1 MKNKKFLASLF
12 LAIFSVFVLISCK
25 ANQYIVS
32 FDVNGGSAIESVV
45 TTDGVVVKPNDPTK
59 EGYTFGGWYEDE
71 EFTNPFDFTTEK
83 VNANTTLYAKWNE
96 ILVYTISFDSNG
108 GSTIA
113 DQEVS
118 EGNTVTKPVNP
129 IRTGYTFIGWY
140 TDNQFSTLYDF
151 GQKVSGNF
159 TLYAK
164 WDVDY
169 YTISFN
175 TNGGSSVA
183 SQQVE
188 PGKKVT
194 KPVDPIK
201 DGYTFGGWFSDEALT
216 NSFDFTTSING
227 NLVLYAKWNEGSS
240 DIKVYTITEIIAMC
254 ANYQDAASTERF
266 YVQGEVVEIT
276 DPNYG
281 EMIIKDSTGS
291 ISVFG
296 TYGADGEDRYS
307 DLTDKPVKGDT
318 VLLYATIQSYKGEA
332 EIHSG
337 WIIEFTH
344 NEPTFDI
351 NDYETLSISQA
362 REKEAGSLVLLEG
375 VVAAYTYN
383 ANMNPI
389 GFILIDSTS
398 SIYVYDSQ
406 IAPQVKVGNKIKIA
420 GERDNWILESE
431 QSFAT
436 KFSYDGC
443 IQIANCYLIENDN
456 QTTNNWDKTW
466 VTESTVKTLID
477 TDVKEEN
484 ITSKLYK
491 VNALVKEKPGSGFTN
506 FYFYDIDETTG
517 TYAYTQAGGDD
528 FTWLREFDG
537 KVCTVYLMV
546 LNYKSSASGVVARFL
561 PIEVIDENYSFDLGQ
576 TAQMV
581 LDYYVKDQFVM
592 DSYYANPELELV
604 TSVTNSTLGFSNV
617 KVEYTS
623 NNAAINFVAKDGKCV
638 MNVDASKDVDVV
650 ITATVTYEA
659 QVVSWNKTIKVRTL
673 ESFNY
678 TDIATAIAKPFDT
691 EVTIRGIVGPSL
703 VNRNGFYLIDETGM
717 VAVTTTEAT
726 LATLHI
732 GDEVILK
739 GNHVQFRKDTTTVF
753 GQRVIQDSEIL
764 ANLYGNNQYSTKNF
778 ITDKD
783 LTYVANLDANEDHST
798 EVYVVKATVNVIE
811 TPFYTNLNLTYNG
824 TTFELYSANSNQYSW
839 LFDYKGQEVT
849 LGIVPCNWNDKKF
862 YKGCVLF
869 VQLADG
875 TIINNTL
882 NFS

>member
-240 DIKVYTITEIIAMC
+240 DIKVYTIAEIIAMC

-383 ANMNPI
+383 ANMNGCALRKARQMASRFTMCGWCAPTARPAKWRSPT
-389 GFILIDSTS
+389 GWSRPRRLSTCAKS
-398 SIYVYDSQ
+398 TTSTFCRL
-406 IAPQVKVGNKIKIA
+406 AP
-420 GERDNWILESE
+420 RRHR
-431 QSFAT
+431 
-436 KFSYDGC
+436 
-443 IQIANCYLIENDN
+443 
-456 QTTNNWDKTW
+456 
-466 VTESTVKTLID
+466 
-477 TDVKEEN
+477 
-484 ITSKLYK
+484 
-491 VNALVKEKPGSGFTN
+491 P
-506 FYFYDIDETTG
+506 
-517 TYAYTQAGGDD
+517 
-528 FTWLREFDG
+528 
-537 KVCTVYLMV
+537 
-546 LNYKSSASGVVARFL
+546 
-561 PIEVIDENYSFDLGQ
+561 
-576 TAQMV
+576 TA
-581 LDYYVKDQFVM
+581 
-592 DSYYANPELELV
+592 P
-604 TSVTNSTLGFSNV
+604 
-617 KVEYTS
+617 
-623 NNAAINFVAKDGKCV
+623 
-638 MNVDASKDVDVV
+638 
-650 ITATVTYEA
+650 
-659 QVVSWNKTIKVRTL
+659 
-673 ESFNY
+673 
-678 TDIATAIAKPFDT
+678 
-691 EVTIRGIVGPSL
+691 
-703 VNRNGFYLIDETGM
+703 
-717 VAVTTTEAT
+717 
-726 LATLHI
+726 
-732 GDEVILK
+732 
-739 GNHVQFRKDTTTVF
+739 
-753 GQRVIQDSEIL
+753 
-764 ANLYGNNQYSTKNF
+764 
-778 ITDKD
+778 
-783 LTYVANLDANEDHST
+783 
-798 EVYVVKATVNVIE
+798 
-811 TPFYTNLNLTYNG
+811 
-824 TTFELYSANSNQYSW
+824 
-839 LFDYKGQEVT
+839 
-849 LGIVPCNWNDKKF
+849 
-862 YKGCVLF
+862 
-869 VQLADG
+869 
-875 TIINNTL
+875 NTL
-882 NFS
+882 CSRPLCSTM